1 MDINEQILLW
11 GSAQS
16 KIIDIRRISMKAG
29 ERTTS
34 YLVPSGLFL
43 MTIRG
48 SATAGLDGSFHPLK
62 RFTVLHASKGAA
74 LDIHAAGEGLDYYS
88 IYYKID
94 TALSMQQESSLLSGH
109 ARSLKHGYSF
119 APSNP
124 VILHRCLSDMYQDW
138 QKQQPLARLRVKA
151 LLLQFVHELLNQMQ
165 QQGAHTHKRDLAA
178 QIASIIHAQ
187 YAEPITL
194 ESLSDSLNYS
204 VPHLSSYFKIRTGL
218 SPIDYLIKVRID
230 KAAALL
236 LETDATL
243 KEIALGVGY
252 QDPYYLGRLFKKHK
266 GVSPT
271 RYREEHVAKA
281 LGEHPARALLEDSP
295 ATTMRSSIA
304 APRPLGY
311 TGTSDNHYQ
320 YNEIENGEEDLL
332 MFKHSG
338 PALASVLLLS
348 FMLVLSACGTNNAAG
363 TATTEPSPSAS
374 TTPAATEQPQ
384 TKIIKTPSGELEV
397 PAHPQRIVAGEYL
410 GSLIALGVTPV
421 ATSDHHIKNP
431 YFQEY
436 LKNVENIGDGNG
448 NVEKILAMEPDLII
462 MDDFYPELNE
472 QMSKIAPTVVVPYAS
487 LKTVHEEVAYFGELL
502 GREQEAEAWLADYDS
517 RIAAAKESV
526 LNTIP
531 ADSTFSVMEL
541 EDKSI
546 MTVGTDFGKGGQPIY
561 NGFGF
566 KPPAEIAAEMA
577 DPGWASISAE
587 ALPVYAGDFIVLT
600 SNKQTLDDLKAD
612 PIWSTL
618 PAVKNNHVFIW
629 SSDRS
634 NYWDPIAILS
644 QTEELAA
651 WLTSL

>member
-11 GSAQS
+11 SNAQC
-16 KIIDIRRISMKAG
+16 KIIDIRRITMKAA
-29 ERTTS
+29 EQTSS

-43 MTIRG
+43 MSIRG
-48 SATAGLDGSFHPLK
+48 HAMARLNGSPHPLN
-62 RFTVLHASKGAA
+62 RFTVLHTHKGDR
-74 LDIHAAGEGLDYYS
+74 LDILAGNAGCDYYS
-88 IYYKID
+88 IYYKAELPS
-94 TALSMQQESSLLSGH
+94 ALHKQALPPDGR
-109 ARSLKHGYSF
+109 ARSIDHSYSF
-119 APSNP
+119 VPEHPAA
-124 VILHRCLSDMYQDW
+124 LYLCLTDMYQDW
-138 QKQQPLARLRVKA
+138 KKQQPLARLRAKA

-165 QQGAHTHKRDLAA
+165 QQGARSYKRDLAA
-178 QIASIIHAQ
+178 QVASIIHAQ
-187 YAEPITL
+187 YAQPLTL
-194 ESLSDSLNYS
+194 ESLSESLNYS

-271 RYREEHVAKA
+271 RYREEHA
-281 LGEHPARALLEDSP
+281 ARAILEDSP
-295 ATTMRSSIA
+295 DTTMRSSIVA
-304 APRPLGY
+304 FSPLDY
-311 TGTSDNHYQ
+311 TDTSDNDYQ
-320 YNEIENGEEDLL
+320 HNESQDGEEDLF

-338 PALASVLLLS
+338 PALASVLMLS
-348 FMLVLSACGTNNAAG
+348 FMLILSACGTNNAVI
-363 TATTEPSPSAS
+363 TATTEPSPSAG
-374 TTPAATEQPQ
+374 TTPVKEQPQ
-384 TKIIKTPSGELEV
+384 TKMIQTATGEIEV
-397 PAHPQRIVAGEYL
+397 PLHPQRIVAGEYL
-410 GSLIALGVTPV
+410 GSLIALGITPV

-436 LKNVENIGDGNG
+436 LKGVENIGDGNG

-472 QMSKIAPTVVVPYAS
+472 QMSKIAPTIVVPYAS
-487 LKTVHEEVAYFGELL
+487 LKTVHEEVAYFGGLL
-502 GREQEAEAWLADYDS
+502 GREQEAETWLADYDN
-517 RIAAAKESV
+517 RIAIAKETV
-526 LNTIP
+526 LKNIP

-541 EDKSI
+541 EDKNI
-546 MTVGTDFGKGGQPIY
+546 MTVGTDYGKGGQPVY

-566 KPPAEIAAEMA
+566 KPPAEIAAEMV
-577 DPGWASISAE
+577 DPGWAAISAE
-587 ALPVYAGDFIVLT
+587 ALPTYAGDYIILT
-600 SNKQTLDDLKAD
+600 SNKTTLDELKAD
-612 PIWSTL
+612 PVWSSL
-618 PAVKNNHVFIW
+618 PAIKNNHVFIW
-629 SSDRS
+629 KSERS